1 MFKDKYP
8 NNLPMES
15 LVKPAAGSMAAD
27 SVAMAPA
34 GEAPRVASAGVRPAT
49 QRDLWYA
56 RARAVMPWGVSS
68 NFRYWGD
75 ADTPVIARGK
85 GAYIWDVDGKRYIDY
100 RLGFGPVILGH
111 AYEAVTQAVFEA
123 MQDGNTFASTN
134 VYEVRAAERICRMTG
149 VDKVRFT
156 NSGSESTMHA
166 LRIARAHTNRERF
179 IKFEGCYHGAHDNVM
194 WSTSDS
200 PVSAMG
206 SRRSPVPVPTSS
218 GIPND
223 VRKWVIPLPFND
235 FAMLERTVRDQGHDI
250 AAILVEPM
258 MGNMAAIM
266 PAKGW
271 LEFIRKL
278 CDDYGIV
285 MIMDEV
291 KTGFRIAP
299 GGAQQFFGVRADLVT
314 YAKAMGNGFP
324 ISAVAGREEIMA
336 VVEPG
341 RVAHGGTYCGN
352 VVAAAAAAATLEIIE
367 TQPVLES
374 IFANGRRLMEGIHTI
389 LRQVGAPHVISG
401 VPSMFSVLLGKDEP
415 PTDYRGYA
423 EFDGA
428 LFGLLGAELIRRGL
442 LIDDDPREPWFLSFS
457 HNAAVID
464 ESLNIIEDAAKAVFR
479 SSVRSHRLAA

>member
-1 MFKDKYP
+1 MFRDKYLTD
-8 NNLPMES
+8 LPMES
-15 LVKPAAGSMAAD
+15 LVKPAAGSMAAN

-34 GEAPRVASAGVRPAT
+34 GEAPRVASTGARPAT

-68 NFRYWGD
+68 NFRYWSD

-85 GAYIWDVDGKRYIDY
+85 GAYIWDVNGKRYIDY

-123 MQDGNTFASTN
+123 MQDGNTFALTN
-134 VYEVRAAERICRMTG
+134 IYEVRAAERLCRMTG

-179 IKFEGCYHGAHDNVM
+179 IKFEGCYHGAHDHVM
-194 WSTSDS
+194 WSTSNS

-206 SRRSPVPVPTSS
+206 SRRSPIPVPTSS
-218 GIPND
+218 GIPGD
-223 VRKWVIPLPFND
+223 MRKWVIPLPFND
-235 FAMLERTVRDQGHDI
+235 FAMLERTVRDHGHDI

-258 MGNMAAIM
+258 MGNTAGIM

-324 ISAVAGREEIMA
+324 VGAIGGKEEFMMTI
-336 VVEPG
+336 EPG
-341 RVAHGGTYCGN
+341 AVGHGGTYCGN
-352 VVAAAAAAATLEIIE
+352 VVSAAACDAVLRVMEEEPVFETINARGMRLMTGIHEILDRFGVSHSVTGVPAMFGVIIGNGEATDKPYDYRSAAR
-367 TQPVLES
+367 
-374 IFANGRRLMEGIHTI
+374 FANDALMDAIFEGLYARGIM
-389 LRQVGAPHVISG
+389 PD
-401 VPSMFSVLLGKDEP
+401 P
-415 PTDYRGYA
+415 DYG
-423 EFDGA
+423 
-428 LFGLLGAELIRRGL
+428 
-442 LIDDDPREPWFLSFS
+442 EPWFLCYALSE
-457 HNAAVID
+457 ADVD
-464 ESLNIIEDAAKAVFR
+464 ETLQAYEDAVKAALR
-479 SSVRSHRLAA
+479 

>member
-1 MFKDKYP
+1 MFRDKYLTE
-8 NNLPMES
+8 LPMES
-15 LVKPAAGSMAAD
+15 LVKPAMGSMAAD
-27 SVAMAPA
+27 VVAMAPA
-34 GEAPRVASAGVRPAT
+34 GEAPRVVSAGARPAT

-68 NFRYWGD
+68 NFRYWSD

-123 MQDGNTFASTN
+123 MQDGNTFAFTN

-179 IKFEGCYHGAHDNVM
+179 IKFEGCYHGAHDYVM

-206 SRRSPVPVPTSS
+206 SRRSPIPVSTSS
-218 GIPND
+218 GIPSD
-223 VRKWVIPLPFND
+223 VRKWVITLPFND
-235 FAMLERTVRDQGHDI
+235 FAMLERTVRDHGHSI

-258 MGNMAAIM
+258 MGNMASIM

-285 MIMDEV
+285 MILDEV

-324 ISAVAGREEIMA
+324 IGAIGGKEEFMMTI
-336 VVEPG
+336 EPG
-341 RVAHGGTYCGN
+341 AVGHGGTYCGN
-352 VVAAAAAAATLEIIE
+352 VVSVAACDAVLRVMEEEPVFETIHARGLRLMAGIQEILNRFGIPHSL
-367 TQPVLES
+367 TGVPAMFGLIIGNDES
-374 IFANGRRLMEGIHTI
+374 TDKPSDHRSAERFANDALMDAIFEGLYARGIM
-389 LRQVGAPHVISG
+389 PD
-401 VPSMFSVLLGKDEP
+401 P
-415 PTDYRGYA
+415 DYG
-423 EFDGA
+423 
-428 LFGLLGAELIRRGL
+428 
-442 LIDDDPREPWFLSFS
+442 EPWFLCYALSE
-457 HNAAVID
+457 ADVD
-464 ESLNIIEDAAKAVFR
+464 ETLQAYEDAVKAALR
-479 SSVRSHRLAA
+479 